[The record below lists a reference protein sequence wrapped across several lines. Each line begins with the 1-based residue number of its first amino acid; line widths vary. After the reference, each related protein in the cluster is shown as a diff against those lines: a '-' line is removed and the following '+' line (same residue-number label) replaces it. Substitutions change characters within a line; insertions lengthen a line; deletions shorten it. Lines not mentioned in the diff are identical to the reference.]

1 QHLAT
6 NQRDHPG
13 VALRPG
19 ASLAASCSLQ
29 TGGAESRLLFG
40 CTQGTRVGSFRRPYA
55 ETPAPFRNPSMVL
68 SKWFCWWR
76 GRLSMRSMRR
86 STLRLGIFVEI
97 FFDLGCRNSSRLTSS
112 ARANR
117 TATSAEN

>member
-55 ETPAPFRNPSMVL
+55 ETPAPFRNPSIVL
-68 SKWFCWWR
+68 SKWFCCWR
-76 GRLSMRSMRR
+76 GGLAMAVGRR
-86 STLRLGIFVEI
+86 STLRLGPFAQV
-97 FFDLGCRNSSRLTSS
+97 FFKSGCTNS
-112 ARANR
+112 ARR
-117 TATSAEN
+117 TLSARGNGTAI